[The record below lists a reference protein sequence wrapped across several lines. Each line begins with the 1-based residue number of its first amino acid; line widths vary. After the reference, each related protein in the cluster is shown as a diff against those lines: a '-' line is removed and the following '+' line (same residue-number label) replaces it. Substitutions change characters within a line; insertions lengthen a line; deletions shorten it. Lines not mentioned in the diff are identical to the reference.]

1 MKEGLSNRLYF
12 DVTSKSLN
20 KKNEELCGDK
30 VEVVRTGDDVIV
42 VLSDGLGSGVKA
54 NILAT
59 LTSKIIATMMKS
71 GATLEDTVDTIVHT
85 LPVCKVRHMA
95 YSTFSILKLTAD
107 GKAYLT
113 EFDCPGCVWV
123 HEGVVLPVDYTTREV
138 GGKTIR
144 EASFD
149 LSVGDMFLMFS
160 DGVIYAGLGELMN
173 LGWDWENVCD
183 FVQDNCGKE
192 NTSARMTAALLGACE
207 DLYMKRPGDDTT
219 VATVKAVPQQIVSMF
234 AGPPR
239 FPQDDER
246 AVVDFMSPEGL
257 KLVCGGSSANLVARV
272 LGREVT
278 TDLNYEGDLPP
289 IAHIKGLDLV
299 TEGVLTLR
307 QANALI
313 TRFLADPPA
322 ADTLKAL
329 DKPNGAAQIA
339 HILLERCTHLYL
351 FIGKAINPAHQN
363 PQLPVDL
370 SIKIRLLEDLAETLR
385 GAGKVVQIKYY

>member
-1 MKEGLSNRLYF
+1 
-12 DVTSKSLN
+12 
-20 KKNEELCGDK
+20 
-30 VEVVRTGDDVIV
+30 
-42 VLSDGLGSGVKA
+42 
-54 NILAT
+54 
-59 LTSKIIATMMKS
+59 
-71 GATLEDTVDTIVHT
+71 
-85 LPVCKVRHMA
+85 
-95 YSTFSILKLTAD
+95 
-107 GKAYLT
+107 
-113 EFDCPGCVWV
+113 
-123 HEGVVLPVDYTTREV
+123 
-138 GGKTIR
+138 
-144 EASFD
+144 
-149 LSVGDMFLMFS
+149 MFLLFS

-183 FVQDNCGKE
+183 FVQDNCERE

-257 KLVCGGSSANLVARV
+257 KLICGGSSANLVARV

-307 QANALI
+307 QANVLI
-313 TRFLADPPA
+313 TRFLADPA
-322 ADTLKAL
+322 DADTLKEL
-329 DKPNGAAQIA
+329 DKTNGAAQIA

>member
-192 NTSARMTAALLGACE
+192 NTSARMTAADLTELDLAYAPPYSSAKDPVNMAGFMIENILDDLVDQVTWDEALELVAEDGDAILLDTRTAGERSRGGIEGALHIPVDE
-207 DLYMKRPGDDTT
+207 LREHLQELPRDKRLLVFCASGLRSY
-219 VATVKAVPQQIVSMF
+219 VACRILSQHGFSCANVAGGYGFHTQVERGSAVPHACV
-234 AGPPR
+234 G
-239 FPQDDER
+239 D
-246 AVVDFMSPEGL
+246 
-257 KLVCGGSSANLVARV
+257 CG
-272 LGREVT
+272 
-278 TDLNYEGDLPP
+278 
-289 IAHIKGLDLV
+289 
-299 TEGVLTLR
+299 
-307 QANALI
+307 
-313 TRFLADPPA
+313 
-322 ADTLKAL
+322 
-329 DKPNGAAQIA
+329 
-339 HILLERCTHLYL
+339 
-351 FIGKAINPAHQN
+351 
-363 PQLPVDL
+363 LPV
-370 SIKIRLLEDLAETLR
+370 
-385 GAGKVVQIKYY
+385 

>member
-1 MKEGLSNRLYF
+1 M
-12 DVTSKSLN
+12 
-20 KKNEELCGDK
+20 C
-30 VEVVRTGDDVIV
+30 
-42 VLSDGLGSGVKA
+42 
-54 NILAT
+54 
-59 LTSKIIATMMKS
+59 
-71 GATLEDTVDTIVHT
+71 
-85 LPVCKVRHMA
+85 
-95 YSTFSILKLTAD
+95 
-107 GKAYLT
+107 
-113 EFDCPGCVWV
+113 
-123 HEGVVLPVDYTTREV
+123 
-138 GGKTIR
+138 IR
-144 EASFD
+144 DS
-149 LSVGDMFLMFS
+149 
-160 DGVIYAGLGELMN
+160 
-173 LGWDWENVCD
+173 
-183 FVQDNCGKE
+183 
-192 NTSARMTAALLGACE
+192 
-207 DLYMKRPGDDTT
+207 DTT
-219 VATVKAVPQQIVSMF
+219 VATIKAVPQQIVSMF

-313 TRFLADPPA
+313 TRFLADPA
-322 ADTLKAL
+322 DADTLKEL